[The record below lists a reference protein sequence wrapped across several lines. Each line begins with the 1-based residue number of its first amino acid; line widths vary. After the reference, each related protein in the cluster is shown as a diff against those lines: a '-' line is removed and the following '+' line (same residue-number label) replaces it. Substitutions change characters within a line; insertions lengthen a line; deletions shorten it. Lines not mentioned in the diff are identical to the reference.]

1 MYKTINYTDVDI
13 KLCDFEN
20 GLKIKRSL
28 RLKKKKKEVPS
39 NHIYLEPGDQEL
51 SNSTFF
57 HDQIKKVPSN

>member
-13 KLCDFEN
+13 KLCYFEN

-28 RLKKKKKEVPS
+28 RLKKKKEVPS